1 MHKYFI
7 QISEQVLQDHS
18 IITLQNGIRVVHK
31 QIQNSKIAHCGFI
44 LDIGS
49 RDENSLQ
56 LGLAHFWEHMAFK
69 GTEKRK
75 SFQIIN
81 KLDSLGGELNA
92 YTSKENIC
100 FYASV
105 LNDHTEKA
113 FDLLTD
119 ITFNSTF
126 PEIQIEKERNVI
138 LEEMSVFQDAPE
150 DAIQDELDQLIFSG
164 HPLGTNILGT
174 RKSVQSFRQSDF
186 FHFIRQRLS
195 TDRLIFSSV
204 SNFPFSK
211 VVRLA
216 KKYLDDISPYTV
228 HKSRESFE
236 NYIAKTRIEKKHIS
250 QAHCGIGTMAYNN
263 KDPKRLPFSL
273 LINTLG
279 GPAMNSRLNLA
290 LREKYGFVYSID
302 ASYTAFHDVGLMSI
316 FFGTEKKQLY
326 KSVDLVI
333 KELRKFVLK
342 PLGSGQLH
350 KSKEQF
356 IGQMAM
362 AEENNIS
369 LMLMLGKSLL
379 VHNKIETFEDVVKK
393 IRNIT
398 SNELF
403 EIANDIFD
411 ESKLSFLYFVPKN

>member
-1 MHKYFI
+1 M
-7 QISEQVLQDHS
+7 QDHS
-18 IITLQNGIRVVHK
+18 IFTLQNGIRIVHK

-49 RDENSLQ
+49 RDESPNQ

-69 GTEKRK
+69 GTKKRR

-81 KLDSLGGELNA
+81 KLDTLGGELNA

-126 PEIQIEKERNVI
+126 PENQIEKERNVI
-138 LEEMSVFQDAPE
+138 LEEMSIFQDTPE
-150 DAIQDELDQLIFSG
+150 DAIQDEFDQLIFSG
-164 HPLGTNILGT
+164 HPLGSNILGT
-174 RKSVQSFRQSDF
+174 KESVLSFRQSDF
-186 FHFIRQRLS
+186 FYFIRQRLN
-195 TDRLIFSSV
+195 TDHLIFSSV
-204 SNFPFSK
+204 SSLPFSK
-211 VVRLA
+211 VLRLA
-216 KKYLDDISPYTV
+216 NKYLKDIPIYNAK
-228 HKSRESFE
+228 KSRKYFE
-236 NYIAKTRIEKKHIS
+236 NYIAKTRLEKKHIM
-250 QAHCGIGTMAYNN
+250 QAHCGIGTTTYSNQ
-263 KDPKRLPFSL
+263 DSKRLPFSL

-279 GPAMNSRLNLA
+279 GPALNSRLNLT
-290 LREKYGFVYSID
+290 LREKYGLVYSID
-302 ASYTAFHDVGLMSI
+302 ANYSAFHDIGLMSI

-326 KSVDLVI
+326 KSVNLVI
-333 KELRKFVLK
+333 KELRKLTGK
-342 PLGSGQLH
+342 PMGSGQLH
-350 KSKEQF
+350 KAKEQF

-369 LMLMLGKSLL
+369 LMLMHGKSLL
-379 VHNKIETFEDVVKK
+379 IHNKIESFEDVVKK
-393 IRNIT
+393 IRKVT

-403 EIANDIFD
+403 DIANQIFD
-411 ESKLSFLYFVPKN
+411 ENKLSFLYFIPQE

>member
-1 MHKYFI
+1 M
-7 QISEQVLQDHS
+7 QDHS
-18 IITLQNGIRVVHK
+18 IFTLQNGIRIVHK
-31 QIQNSKIAHCGFI
+31 QIQNSKIAHCGFL

-49 RDENSLQ
+49 RDENLHQ
-56 LGLAHFWEHMAFK
+56 QGLAHFWEHMAFK
-69 GTEKRK
+69 GTKKRR

-81 KLDSLGGELNA
+81 KLDTLGGELNA

-119 ITFNSTF
+119 ITFNSIF
-126 PEIQIEKERNVI
+126 PEEQIEKEKNVI
-138 LEEMSVFQDAPE
+138 LEEISIFQDAPE

-164 HPLGTNILGT
+164 HSLGSNILGT
-174 RKSVQSFRQSDF
+174 KESVQSFRKNDF
-186 FHFIRQRLS
+186 FYFIRQNLN

-204 SNFPFSK
+204 SSLPFSK
-211 VVRLA
+211 VVHLA
-216 KKYLDDISPYTV
+216 KKYFNDVSIFKA
-228 HKSRESFE
+228 HKSRNSFE
-236 NYIAKTRIEKKHIS
+236 NYIAKTRIEKKHIM
-250 QAHCGIGTMAYNN
+250 QAHCGIGAITYSNQ
-263 KDPKRLPFSL
+263 DPKRLPFTL

-279 GPAMNSRLNLA
+279 GPAMNSRLNLS

-302 ASYTAFHDVGLMSI
+302 ANYSAFHDIGLMSI
-316 FFGTEKKQLY
+316 FFGTEKKQVY

-333 KELRKFVLK
+333 KELRKLTSK
-342 PLGSGQLH
+342 PFGSGQLH
-350 KSKEQF
+350 KAKEQF

-369 LMLMLGKSLL
+369 LMLMLGKSILI
-379 VHNKIETFEDVVKK
+379 HNKIESFEEVVKK
-393 IRNIT
+393 IRSIS

-403 EIANDIFD
+403 EIAQDIFN
-411 ESKLSFLYFVPKN
+411 ENKLSFLYFMPKD

>member
-1 MHKYFI
+1 M
-7 QISEQVLQDHS
+7 QDHS
-18 IITLQNGIRVVHK
+18 IITLQNGIRIVHK

-49 RDENSLQ
+49 RDENPNQ
-56 LGLAHFWEHMAFK
+56 LGIAHFWEHMAFK
-69 GTEKRK
+69 GTKKRR

-81 KLDSLGGELNA
+81 KLDALGGELNA

-113 FDLLTD
+113 FDLLAD
-119 ITFNSTF
+119 ITFNSIF
-126 PEIQIEKERNVI
+126 PEHQIEKERNVI
-138 LEEMSVFQDAPE
+138 LEEMSIFQDAPE

-164 HPLGTNILGT
+164 HQLGSNILGT
-174 RKSVQSFRQSDF
+174 KKSVQSFRQSDF
-186 FHFIRQRLS
+186 TCFLRQHLS

-204 SNFPFSK
+204 SSLPFSK
-211 VVRLA
+211 VIRLA
-216 KKYLDDISPYTV
+216 KKYLNDVPYYKVGQT
-228 HKSRESFE
+228 RDSFN
-236 NYIAKTRIEKKHIS
+236 NYIAKTKLEKKSIL
-250 QAHCGIGTMAYNN
+250 QAHCGIGAMTYSNQ
-263 KDPKRLPFSL
+263 DPNRLPFSL
-273 LINTLG
+273 LINLLG

-302 ASYTAFHDVGLMSI
+302 ANYSAFHDVGLMSI
-316 FFGTEKKQLY
+316 FFGTEKKQLF
-326 KSVDLVI
+326 KSVDLVL
-333 KELRKFVLK
+333 KELRKLSFK

-350 KSKEQF
+350 KIKEQF

-369 LMLMLGKSLL
+369 LMLMMGKSLL
-379 VHNKIETFEDVVKK
+379 IHNRIESFEDVVKK
-393 IRNIT
+393 IRVIS

-403 EIANDIFD
+403 EMTKEIFA
-411 ESKLSFLYFVPKN
+411 ENKLSFLYFVPKD